1 MTIYAC
7 SLKDLILSCC
17 FIGFPVLFLVSWFS
31 LSGLGRLGLLSVFVF
46 MRWESIHDLCL
57 NGLGWTF
64 WIGFW
69 VAANRDP
76 MGQGDTLGKASNY
89 GTLIFLQ
96 YVHTPAVFFCFLCWE
111 NTWGSLPKSFR
122 SNYKN
127 TRSGR
132 RKLYALL
139 LCRKSRSLPL
149 DVPSDSLCSTGN
161 HVPSHCQ
168 LQNMAPQ
175 YASSLQM
182 NSLQYWH
189 LPPALPSP
197 ANATQP
203 MKPCPITVACNSWK
217 VRTHLGQYRIWLV
230 HCSFN

>member
-1 MTIYAC
+1 MF
-7 SLKDLILSCC
+7 ILLQYS
-17 FIGFPVLFLVSWFS
+17 
-31 LSGLGRLGLLSVFVF
+31 FVF
-46 MRWESIHDLCL
+46 FVE
-57 NGLGWTF
+57 
-64 WIGFW
+64 
-69 VAANRDP
+69 NR
-76 MGQGDTLGKASNY
+76 
-89 GTLIFLQ
+89 
-96 YVHTPAVFFCFLCWE
+96 
-111 NTWGSLPKSFR
+111 WGSLPKSFR

-132 RKLYALL
+132 RKLCALL

-149 DVPSDSLCSTGN
+149 DVPCDSLCSTGN

-189 LPPALPSP
+189 LPPALSSP

-203 MKPCPITVACNSWK
+203 MKPWPITVACNSWK
-217 VRTHLGQYRIWLV
+217 VETHLGLFIALSIRLQYRNSDLFIISIPARWG
-230 HCSFN
+230 NIM

>member
-1 MTIYAC
+1 LVFPLWSGKVGASECICVYEMGKHPWSLPEWVRMDILNCVLELCQTEILWVKVTLLAKLQIMVCWYSC
-7 SLKDLILSCC
+7 SMFILLQYS
-17 FIGFPVLFLVSWFS
+17 
-31 LSGLGRLGLLSVFVF
+31 FVF
-46 MRWESIHDLCL
+46 FVE
-57 NGLGWTF
+57 
-64 WIGFW
+64 
-69 VAANRDP
+69 NR
-76 MGQGDTLGKASNY
+76 
-89 GTLIFLQ
+89 
-96 YVHTPAVFFCFLCWE
+96 
-111 NTWGSLPKSFR
+111 WGSLPKSFR

-132 RKLYALL
+132 RKLCALL

-149 DVPSDSLCSTGN
+149 DVPCDSLCSTGN

-217 VRTHLGQYRIWLV
+217 VRTHFGQYRIWLV